1 MGTDSNF
8 LKLLIGGFTMGW
20 GPCLAYSA
28 PLLLPYIG
36 GTKTNWKAG
45 LRIGVMFSLG
55 RLLALVILGG
65 VVTFAFSSI
74 NRFFPPHRSGYLYF
88 FIALFMITLGVF
100 IILGKGFGV
109 DVGKTV
115 KRRILDS
122 GAESMLFLG
131 FLIGI
136 SPCVPLVA
144 VLTYIACVADNIGLG
159 MLYAL
164 LFGIG
169 TAVAPIILGALV
181 GILPEKLFKSAKL
194 LKAFQI
200 ICGTV
205 LILFGLQLIYYVLNL
220 LS

>member
-1 MGTDSNF
+1 
-8 LKLLIGGFTMGW
+8 
-20 GPCLAYSA
+20 
-28 PLLLPYIG
+28 
-36 GTKTNWKAG
+36 
-45 LRIGVMFSLG
+45 
-55 RLLALVILGG
+55 
-65 VVTFAFSSI
+65 
-74 NRFFPPHRSGYLYF
+74 
-88 FIALFMITLGVF
+88 

-109 DVGKTV
+109 HVSKIV
-115 KRRILDS
+115 KKRVLDS

-159 MLYAL
+159 ILYAL
-164 LFGIG
+164 SFGVG
-169 TAVAPIILGALV
+169 AAVAPIILGALV

-194 LKAFQI
+194 LRVFQI
-200 ICGTV
+200 VCGAV